1 MTATVTDNGI
11 ADCQQEQDD
20 SNTPLL
26 KDIDRGSSNMAT
38 DTVITANN
46 AINHDKIINDNI
58 FDDDDQVAM
67 IGIREPPF
75 RRYKRRTCT
84 PVRCL
89 TCLVVL
95 LTLLCLLL
103 VLLLVFY
110 DRAMPTTT
118 DDQDIAH
125 FYHMTDFH
133 LDATYN
139 ASSPSSTYC
148 RYYSLT
154 PNNININNNTTSLR

>member
-1 MTATVTDNGI
+1 MTTTVVENGV
-11 ADCQQEQDD
+11 ADCQNDHDD
-20 SNTPLL
+20 STTPLL
-26 KDIDRGSSNMAT
+26 KDDDHVPSSMAT
-38 DTVITANN
+38 N
-46 AINHDKIINDNI
+46 AINHDKIINNNI
-58 FDDDDQVAM
+58 FDDDEELAM